1 MLVVVDWTIAVEGEE
16 GRWGDPWSRSQT
28 WPRLCIVSFV
38 TELAGLYLK
47 PECLLFNSI
56 FIKWIKIFLCNKF
69 YENHFHMKLKISYKQ
84 VVILPYDFFTQTV
97 NQQRL
102 VGKKKKL
109 QNWFHKSNVDFL
121 RKELV
126 ILLDGT
132 ISQNFCCGA
141 TLEKKRKKGKTFW
154 AWLTWKW
161 DDEGKFRH
169 GISPTNSV
177 KQVPTS

>member
-1 MLVVVDWTIAVEGEE
+1 ML
-16 GRWGDPWSRSQT
+16 Q
-28 WPRLCIVSFV
+28 
-38 TELAGLYLK
+38 K
-47 PECLLFNSI
+47 PFSHETKNNRINGGYFSIPLFHTSS
-56 FIKWIKIFLCNKF
+56 KSTK
-69 YENHFHMKLKISYKQ
+69 
-84 VVILPYDFFTQTV
+84 V
-97 NQQRL
+97 
-102 VGKKKKL
+102 KKKL

-132 ISQNFCCGA
+132 ISQNFCCRA
-141 TLEKKRKKGKTFW
+141 TLVKKKKKRKKGKTFW

-177 KQVPTS
+177 KQVPTSLACASLNKFDNLI